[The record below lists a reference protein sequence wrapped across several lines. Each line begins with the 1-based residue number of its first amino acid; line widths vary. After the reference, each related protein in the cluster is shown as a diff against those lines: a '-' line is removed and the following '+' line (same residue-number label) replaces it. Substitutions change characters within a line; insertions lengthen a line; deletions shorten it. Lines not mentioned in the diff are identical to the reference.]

1 MRIHVGGRTLYVCGI
16 AFDLL
21 VTLWMKPV
29 LFLKSVEIIIFRN
42 YNGEQLKELAFI
54 LATILIFSTILKHT
68 HFDGQAESVCMCVC
82 V

>member
-1 MRIHVGGRTLYVCGI
+1 MDETCFV
-16 AFDLL
+16 
-21 VTLWMKPV
+21 
-29 LFLKSVEIIIFRN
+29 LKSVEIIIFRN
-42 YNGEQLKELAFI
+42 YNGEPLKELAFI

>member
-1 MRIHVGGRTLYVCGI
+1 MRIHVGGRTLNVCGI

-42 YNGEQLKELAFI
+42 YNGELLKELASI
-54 LATILIFSTILKHT
+54 LATLLMFATI
-68 HFDGQAESVCMCVC
+68 
-82 V
+82 

>member
-42 YNGEQLKELAFI
+42 YNGELLKELASR
-54 LATILIFSTILKHT
+54 LATLLMFAII
-68 HFDGQAESVCMCVC
+68 
-82 V
+82 